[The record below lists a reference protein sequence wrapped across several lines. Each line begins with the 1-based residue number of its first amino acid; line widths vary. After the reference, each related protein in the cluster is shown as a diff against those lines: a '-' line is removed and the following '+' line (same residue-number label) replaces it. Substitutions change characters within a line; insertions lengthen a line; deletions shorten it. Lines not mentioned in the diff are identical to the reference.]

1 VFVLLEVQEGD
12 GCGDMNLRVEICC
25 SVCRY
30 LYWYGLLLNA
40 LFYLA
45 GSCELVL
52 DWIDEHGKD
61 LRT

>member
-1 VFVLLEVQEGD
+1 VFVLLEVQDGD
-12 GCGDMNLRVEICC
+12 GCGDMNLRVKVCL
-25 SVCRY
+25 SVRGY
-30 LYWYGLLLNA
+30 FIGYGCLLSA
-40 LFYLA
+40 LFDLA